1 LIALVDAPNA
11 FVAYCVSCLSL
22 TSKGSLVTDKRR
34 ASGASR
40 DSNLQQSL
48 QHLLDS
54 VRLTHPA
61 TDIKRLYW
69 TEAKLLRLF
78 RDLIKPDRRQWFAA
92 RVHQLQSWPEVDKEK
107 MLEAAA
113 RIQPKRLMGGSW
125 AWPKRELEIQRD
137 LLRSAPENGI
147 DLDGLRA
154 SLAMMDD
161 RAGDRLI
168 EMIAESGFL
177 KDTTAPLDSGLPQ
190 PQEIGLPLLRRI
202 KRLHSKLL
210 GKIAGDPDGDLV
222 RRRCEVPRA
231 NLQSSSGRL
240 EARAMFRLRNVWRG
254 E

>member
-1 LIALVDAPNA
+1 
-11 FVAYCVSCLSL
+11 
-22 TSKGSLVTDKRR
+22 VTAKRR
-34 ASGASR
+34 ASSASR
-40 DSNLQQSL
+40 NSGLNSL

-54 VRLTHPA
+54 VRLTRPA
-61 TDIKRLYW
+61 TDIKRIYW

-78 RDLIKPDRRQWFAA
+78 RDLIKPDRRNWFAA
-92 RVHQLQSWPEVDKEK
+92 RVRELKSWPEVDKEQ

-113 RIQPKRLMGGSW
+113 RIQPRRLMGGNW

-154 SLAMMDD
+154 SLDMMDD

-177 KDTTAPLDSGLPQ
+177 KDITVPLDSGLPQ
-190 PQEIGLPLLRRI
+190 PKEIGLPLLRRI
-202 KRLHSKLL
+202 KRLHGKLL
-210 GKIAGDPDGDLV
+210 GKIAGDPDGDLIG
-222 RRRCEVPRA
+222 RRCEVPRA
-231 NLQSSSGRL
+231 NLQSPSGRL
-240 EARAMFRLRNVWRG
+240 EARSMFRLRNVWRG